1 MYRFRVGQSSAS
13 ITKRVN
19 LKKSRSP
26 LLSNSNS
33 VRYEKMS
40 AQTVGGVP
48 VLILKE
54 GTGRSTGKEAQR
66 NNITAAKVVA
76 ETVRTTLGPRGM
88 DKMLVSTIGD
98 VTITNDG
105 ATIMKELDVQHPAAK
120 MLVEVSKTQDDEVG
134 DGTTTAVLLSG
145 ELLERAEKL
154 LDKDVHPTVIV
165 DGYKK
170 AAEKAI
176 EILDKLSMPV
186 AEKDDATLRHVAM
199 TSMYSKGIV
208 VAKEHFAD
216 IAVKAVK
223 QVSEKV
229 DGKIKA
235 DIDLVKIVKKH
246 GKGLEE
252 TELVRGIV
260 IDKEISHAQMPK
272 RIEAAKIALLNA
284 KLENEKTEFDAKI
297 NINNPDQM
305 HLFIEEEEKM
315 LKDMVS
321 QIEKTGANVL
331 FSEKGIDDVAL
342 HFLSKAG
349 IAAIKNVSSGDLE
362 KLSKA
367 TGGRIVSSVKEL
379 TKDALG
385 EAKLIEEVKIGDDKL
400 VYVRDA
406 KNPKAVTIVV
416 RGGTEHVVDEADRSL
431 HDALCVVRNALEDG
445 KILAGGGAPEAELS
459 KRLRDYAVKVGGR
472 EQLAIEAFAESL
484 EIVPT
489 TLAENAGL
497 DPIDVL
503 VELRSK
509 HERAGSPWFGI
520 DVYTGK
526 TADMW
531 KLNIVEPLRVKKQV
545 VRSATEAVTMLL
557 RVDDVIASKGVDK
570 GAGGGKDFKPP
581 GGDEEF

>member
-1 MYRFRVGQSSAS
+1 
-13 ITKRVN
+13 
-19 LKKSRSP
+19 
-26 LLSNSNS
+26 
-33 VRYEKMS
+33 MS
-40 AQTVGGVP
+40 AQGAGGVP

-54 GTGRSTGKEAQR
+54 GTGRTTGKEAQR
-66 NNITAAKVVA
+66 NNITAAKIVA

-105 ATIMKELDVQHPAAK
+105 AAIMKELDVQHPAAK
-120 MLVEVSKTQDDEVG
+120 MLVEVSKTQDNEVG

-176 EILDKLSMPV
+176 EILDKLAISIT
-186 AEKDDATLRHVAM
+186 EKDDVALKHVAV
-199 TSMYSKGIV
+199 TAMYSKGIA
-208 VAKEHFAD
+208 VAKDKFAD

-223 QVSEKV
+223 QVAEKV

-235 DIDLVKIVKKH
+235 DIDLIKILKKH

-252 TELVRGIV
+252 TELVKGIV
-260 IDKEISHAQMPK
+260 VDKEFAHAQMPK
-272 RIEAAKIALLNA
+272 EVENAKIALLNA
-284 KLENEKTEFDAKI
+284 KLEIEKTEFDAKI

-305 HLFIEEEEKM
+305 RLFIEEEEKM
-315 LKDMVS
+315 LSDMVG
-321 QIEKTGANVL
+321 QVEKSGANLL
-331 FSEKGIDDVAL
+331 FCEKGIDDVAL
-342 HFLSKAG
+342 HYLAKKG
-349 IAAIKNVSSGDLE
+349 IAAVKNVSSGDME

-367 TGGRIVSSVKEL
+367 TGGRIVASVKDL
-379 TKDALG
+379 AKDSLG
-385 EAKLIEEVKIGDDKL
+385 EAKFVEEVKIGEDKL

-406 KNPKAVTIVV
+406 RNPKAVTVV
-416 RGGTEHVVDEADRSL
+416 IRGGTEHVVDEADRSL

-445 KILAGGGAPEAELS
+445 KIVAGGGAPEAELA
-459 KRLRDYAVKVGGR
+459 KRLREFAVKVGGR
-472 EQLAIEAFAESL
+472 EQLAIEAFAEAL
-484 EIVPT
+484 EAVPT

-509 HERAGSPWFGI
+509 HEKAGTPWYGI
-520 DVYTGK
+520 DVFSGK
-526 TADMW
+526 ISDMR
-531 KLNIVEPLRVKKQV
+531 KLNVLEPVRVKQQV
-545 VRSATEAVTMLL
+545 VKSASEAASMIL
-557 RVDDVIASKGVDK
+557 RIDDVIASKGMDK
-570 GAGGGKDFKPP
+570 GAGGGPGKDFKPP
-581 GGDEEF
+581 GGDDEF